1 MKKLIALTMV
11 VCAASSV
18 AFAQETVT
26 SQKTETQATT
36 AGGTST
42 KTTTQVNT
50 TDYVNQMR
58 TVYTTAGIAETKT
71 ERLIQLDR
79 QLFEAY
85 RAGDVANVRRIRM
98 EIRQILG
105 DDLTRVH
112 TYIES
117 NPFPGTY
124 PDFIMNT
131 YAPEASFTRD
141 ISITGSG
148 AASNGVGVDANVN
161 RSGSTGAID
170 ANVSGRNNTGIE
182 TNTGATQGN
191 PGNASGTGAT
201 GSNSGTGS
209 SSTGAT
215 GSSNTG
221 ATGSSSTGAT
231 GSGTGATGSTGSS
244 NNTKQ

>member
-1 MKKLIALTMV
+1 MKKLIALTMA
-11 VCAASSV
+11 VCAASTV

-36 AGGTST
+36 AGGVSSR
-42 KTTTQVNT
+42 TTTQVNT

-58 TVYTTAGIAETKT
+58 TVYTSAGIAETKT

-112 TYIES
+112 TYFES
-117 NPFPGTY
+117 NPLPGTY
-124 PDFIMNT
+124 PDFIINT
-131 YAPEASFTRD
+131 YSPEASFTRD

-148 AASNGVGVDANVN
+148 AASSTGVGVDATVN
-161 RSGSTGAID
+161 RSGTTGATD
-170 ANVSGRNNTGIE
+170 ANVSGQSNNATE
-182 TNTGATQGN
+182 TNTGATQGSVS
-191 PGNASGTGAT
+191 GSGSVSESGTA
-201 GSNSGTGS
+201 GSNSGTGTAGS
-209 SSTGAT
+209 NPGTGSTGT
-215 GSSNTG
+215 N
-221 ATGSSSTGAT
+221 AT
-231 GSGTGATGSTGSS
+231 GSGTGSTGNSS
-244 NNTKQ
+244 GTNQ